1 MLRLTHTC
9 AIVERRRIEI
19 KNVDVSFANVP
30 SHSSFLFPLVFTF
43 PFISFFFSLLR
54 VNRRKV
60 VVYVGRLRFASLSFL
75 SLSTIKWRCSQRW
88 SILVPNLQLASSN
101 DDESQRATLRVW
113 LVFLS
118 VMFLYCVKRKARR
131 KSRRKR
137 VEGEKKERKRIE

>member
-43 PFISFFFSLLR
+43 PFISFFSLLR

-75 SLSTIKWRCSQRW
+75 SLSTIK
-88 SILVPNLQLASSN
+88 
-101 DDESQRATLRVW
+101 
-113 LVFLS
+113 
-118 VMFLYCVKRKARR
+118 
-131 KSRRKR
+131 
-137 VEGEKKERKRIE
+137 